1 MTTARRLI
9 RSTLAVAASVA
20 AASVALTAQTPP
32 QSFKGL
38 QISVASVARSTTVSL
53 GDCPPGANSQRGVI
67 KPGDPRE
74 FAVVTVNV
82 TVLPAFQPGPLPKPV
97 LHGPDGASYNTAQ
110 AFTDVGA
117 TPEFACTFAFRVPT
131 GAAVTRL
138 QFDTLSIDLTP
149 VTK

>member
-1 MTTARRLI
+1 MAQTRLFAHA
-9 RSTLAVAASVA
+9 LAVAAAVA
-20 AASVALTAQTPP
+20 AATVASTAQTPP
-32 QSFKGL
+32 QVYKGL
-38 QISVASVARSTTVSL
+38 EISVASVARSTNVSL

-82 TVLPAFQPGPLPKPV
+82 AVLPAFKPGPLPTPV
-97 LHGPDGASYNTAQ
+97 LHGPNGASYNTAQ

-117 TPEFACTFAFRVPT
+117 TPSFTCAFAFRVPT

-138 QFDTLSIDLTP
+138 TLDTLAIDLAP